1 MLKSS
6 PEFLGAL
13 SGKEVVTDYKL
24 NYRFNSRHACLVTLN
39 VHGFG
44 VGGFS
49 GHILRVQAADI
60 FASSFSLY
68 NYVVRKDEVQEI
80 GLYYSNHHKVHIK
93 RTQILGS

>member
-80 GLYYSNHHKVHIK
+80 GLYYSNHTTKS
-93 RTQILGS
+93 T